1 MSSSRCRQ
9 TQVPDAKHAHVGQL
23 ACKVG
28 VRYVSVEDTLKDAG
42 QLGFVGCIGVYPL
55 RYRVCAFKRRACP
68 SWRHSACGCRVC
80 AATTSPLKGSGSGS
94 SSSPRRSVLL
104 CLRFWSRCHW
114 ALVWRVSSLRAAGTS
129 TSSVPYGSSSFAA
142 FLAKPCLPESLKG
155 AFCFKLH
162 DGDTLGFGDD
172 PSPQEPL

>member
-1 MSSSRCRQ
+1 MCGTRASKTRLRM
-9 TQVPDAKHAHVGQL
+9 QVSLDL
-23 ACKVG
+23 
-28 VRYVSVEDTLKDAG
+28 
-42 QLGFVGCIGVYPL
+42 LGRIGVYPL

-68 SWRHSACGCRVC
+68 FWRHSACGCRVC

-129 TSSVPYGSSSFAA
+129 TSSVPYGSSSFAT
-142 FLAKPCLPESLKG
+142 FLAKPCSPESLEG
-155 AFCFKLH
+155 AFCFKLQVAMLWGLAMIH
-162 DGDTLGFGDD
+162 LHR
-172 PSPQEPL
+172 SPFERKLSLRCVKAMHLPWPW